1 VITTSVCDAG
11 TLHSY
16 DGRGSEVTVSIIERT
31 QNVFVGR
38 VLTLNIESVR
48 LPNGHVADLE
58 IAHHPGG
65 AAVVAIDAEG
75 RVCLL
80 RQYRHAA
87 GGWLTELP
95 AGKLDG
101 GEPPLQCAQR
111 ELAEEAGMEATRWT
125 GLGRFYTSPGVL
137 TEQIHLYLA
146 EDLRPV
152 AAQPEAHEV
161 LTVDWLPFA
170 SALEQARSGLLD
182 DGKTIVGL
190 VRAAERRKG

>member
-1 VITTSVCDAG
+1 M
-11 TLHSY
+11 
-16 DGRGSEVTVSIIERT
+16 R
-31 QNVFVGR
+31 NVFAGR

-48 LPNGHVADLE
+48 LPNGHLADLE

-65 AAVVAIDAEG
+65 AAVVALDADG
-75 RVCLL
+75 QVCLL

-101 GEPPLQCAQR
+101 GEPPLQCARR
-111 ELAEEAGMEATRWT
+111 ELAEEAGMQAARWT
-125 GLGRFYTSPGVL
+125 ELGRFYTSPGVL

-146 EDLRPV
+146 EDLCAV

-161 LTVDWLPFA
+161 LTVTWVPFDA
-170 SALEQARSGLLD
+170 ALAEARSGRLD

-190 VRAAERRKG
+190 VRAAERRTGGATHGPKP

>member
-1 VITTSVCDAG
+1 MAAG
-11 TLHSY
+11 P
-16 DGRGSEVTVSIIERT
+16 GATVSIVERT
-31 QNVFVGR
+31 RKVFAGR

-48 LPNGHVADLE
+48 LPNGHLADLE
-58 IAHHPGG
+58 VAHHPGG
-65 AAVVAIDAEG
+65 AAIVALDADG

-87 GGWLTELP
+87 SGWLTELP

-111 ELAEEAGMEATRWT
+111 ELAEEAGMQAARWT
-125 GLGRFYTSPGVL
+125 ELGRFYTSPGVL

-152 AAQPEAHEV
+152 DARPEAHEV
-161 LTVDWLPFA
+161 LTVDWVPFA
-170 SALEQARSGLLD
+170 QALEDARSGRLD

-190 VRAAERRKG
+190 VRAAERRHR